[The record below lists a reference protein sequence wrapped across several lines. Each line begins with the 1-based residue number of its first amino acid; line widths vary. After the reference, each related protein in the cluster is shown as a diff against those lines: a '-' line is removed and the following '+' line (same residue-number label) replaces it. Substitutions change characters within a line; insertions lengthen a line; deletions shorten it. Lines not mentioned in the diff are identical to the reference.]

1 VQDKFISYATLSD
14 NEIITFLKDNRQKF
28 NIIYIS
34 GDTDSFAPIERTA
47 RALKLLH
54 RIVNEIHCD
63 LLFTTRTI
71 FSDSNYDEIKIIIE
85 EQKPGKANALV
96 TGYNSAKYELM
107 LLCDD
112 DNWLQ
117 PDYLKT
123 VIEIFNQHPDIG
135 LLGGYGKA
143 FFESGEKPEW
153 FDKWENCY
161 VCGKHHRQNGFLA
174 IRDYSI
180 WGAGSVITKTVWNYI
195 TSSGFAFH
203 NSTKGGKAI
212 AEDAELSMAIS
223 FSEYKLYFDDRLW
236 FTHDLRGGRISWK
249 NLIAQQA
256 ANGKN
261 NAILCMYEIALNLK
275 TNSSAIANYLFIK
288 KTFEISFRLI
298 KSSMKWKN
306 QPRQIYFFNILKELI
321 LNANTYKKI
330 SLKSFFWINKIKN
343 TRQISD

>member
-1 VQDKFISYATLSD
+1 MASFGISIIICIYNGASKIIPTLKALSEQAIPSGIPIELLLID
-14 NEIITFLKDNRQKF
+14 NA
-28 NIIYIS
+28 S
-34 GDTDSFAPIERTA
+34 TDSTNSVASEYWKAINAPFP
-47 RALKLLH
+47 LK
-54 RIVNEIHCD
+54 V
-63 LLFTTRTI
+63 
-71 FSDSNYDEIKIIIE
+71 IE

-96 TGYNSAKYELM
+96 LGYNSAKYELM

-123 VIEIFNQHPDIG
+123 IIEIFDQHPDIG

-143 FFESGEKPEW
+143 FFETGEKPGW

-174 IRDYSI
+174 NRDYSI
-180 WGAGSVITKTVWNYI
+180 WGAGSVITKTVWNFI
-195 TSSGFAFH
+195 FSNGFIFH

-212 AEDAELSMAIS
+212 GEDAELSMAIS
-223 FSEYKLYFDDRLW
+223 FTGYKLYFDDRLW
-236 FTHDLRGGRISWK
+236 FIHDLRGGRITWK

-261 NAILCMYEIALNLK
+261 NAILCMYDIALNLK
-275 TNSSAIANYLFIK
+275 TNSNAYASYLFIK
-288 KTFEISFRLI
+288 KTLEISFRLI

-306 QPRQIYFFNILKELI
+306 KPRQIYFFNILKELI
-321 LNANTYKKI
+321 LNANKYKKI
-330 SLKSFFWINKIKN
+330 SLESFIWINKIKN
-343 TRQISD
+343 TRQILD

>member
-1 VQDKFISYATLSD
+1 MNSLGISIIICTYNGGYRLQPTLEAIARQNIGKFENIEILLIDNASCDNTVELVQKYWENLSAS
-14 NEIITFLKDNRQKF
+14 IPL
-28 NIIYIS
+28 
-34 GDTDSFAPIERTA
+34 
-47 RALKLLH
+47 
-54 RIVNEIHCD
+54 
-63 LLFTTRTI
+63 
-71 FSDSNYDEIKIIIE
+71 KIISE
-85 EQKPGKANALV
+85 PRPGKANALI
-96 TGYNSAKYELM
+96 TGYNEALYELM

-143 FFESGEKPEW
+143 FFETGEKPEW

-174 IRDYSI
+174 NRDYRI
-180 WGAGSVITKTVWNYI
+180 WGAGSVITKTVWNFI
-195 TSSGFAFH
+195 ISNGFSFH

-223 FSEYKLYFDDRLW
+223 FTGYKLYFDDRLR
-236 FTHDLRGGRISWK
+236 FTHDLRGGRITWK

-256 ANGKN
+256 ANGKCN
-261 NAILCMYEIALNLK
+261 TILCMYELAYNLK
-275 TNSSAIANYLFIK
+275 TKSHAYTDYLFIK
-288 KTFEISFRLI
+288 KTFEICFRLI
-298 KSSMKWKN
+298 KSSMKLKN
-306 QPRQIYFFNILKELI
+306 QPRQMYFFNILFEL
-321 LNANTYKKI
+321 LTNANKYKKI
-330 SLKSFFWINKIKN
+330 SLESFNWINKIKN

>member
-1 VQDKFISYATLSD
+1 MNQFGISVIICFHNGASRIIPTLKTLSEQNIPSGLECELLMID
-14 NEIITFLKDNRQKF
+14 NASTDNTAIIAANYWVFFGSPFPL
-28 NIIYIS
+28 
-34 GDTDSFAPIERTA
+34 
-47 RALKLLH
+47 
-54 RIVNEIHCD
+54 RILTEP
-63 LLFTTRTI
+63 
-71 FSDSNYDEIKIIIE
+71 
-85 EQKPGKANALV
+85 KPGKSNALV
-96 TGYNSAKYELM
+96 MGYNAAYYELM

-143 FFESGEKPEW
+143 FFEPGEKPVW

-174 IRDYSI
+174 NRDYSI
-180 WGAGSVITKTVWNYI
+180 WGAGSVITKTVWNFI
-195 TSSGFAFH
+195 ISNGFTFH

-223 FSEYKLYFDDRLW
+223 ITEYKLYFDDRLW
-236 FTHDLRGGRISWK
+236 FTHDLRGGRITWK

-261 NAILCMYEIALNLK
+261 NAILCMYEIALNPK
-275 TNSSAIANYLFIK
+275 TNSYAYSNYLFIR
-288 KTFEISFRLI
+288 KTLEISFRLL

-306 QPRQIYFFNILKELI
+306 KPRQIYFFNILMEL
-321 LNANTYKKI
+321 LFNANKYKNI
-330 SLKSFFWINKIKN
+330 SLQSLIWINKIKN